1 MQPLKDPEHILIL
14 RETLQRFIEDQMPR
28 HLAREWDEKN
38 EFPREVFDKLA
49 ALGVTGLTVPE
60 EYGGSGPDVL
70 ATMVTI
76 EELSTRSMAVC
87 SPYIQSACYA
97 GMNLV
102 EVGSEEQKR
111 EMLPKVATGEMIFA
125 YGISEPD
132 VGADVASVKTTAR
145 RDGDSIVV
153 NGAKRFCSGA
163 SFSDY
168 IYTLVRSGDGDNRHG
183 NLSILLIPPD
193 LPGITIELQ
202 KSMGLKGSATADVTF
217 QDVRIPASNIMGGE
231 AGWNAGWGQLVGPG
245 LDVEK
250 IEVAAMALGLARA
263 AVEDAWRYAQER
275 EQGGKPIC
283 TLQSIRHML
292 AEVKTQLEA
301 CRLMTYHTAAL
312 LDAGE
317 DAGVATSMAKLFV
330 SDTAVEIVLT
340 CQRVLG
346 AYGYVREY
354 DMERYVR
361 DVLVMPI
368 IGGSSAVQKN
378 NIANQLRLPR

>member
-1 MQPLKDPEHILIL
+1 
-14 RETLQRFIEDQMPR
+14 
-28 HLAREWDEKN
+28 
-38 EFPREVFDKLA
+38 
-49 ALGVTGLTVPE
+49 
-60 EYGGSGPDVL
+60 
-70 ATMVTI
+70 
-76 EELSTRSMAVC
+76 MAVC
-87 SPYIQSACYA
+87 SPYIQTACYA

-132 VGADVASVKTTAR
+132 VGADVGSVKTTAR
-145 RDGDSIVV
+145 RDGDSIIV

-168 IYTLVRSGDGDNRHG
+168 IYTVVRSGDGDNRRG

-301 CRLMTYHTAAL
+301 CRLMTYHSAAL

-330 SDTAVEIVLT
+330 ADTAVEIVLT

>member
-14 RETLQRFIEDQMPR
+14 RETLQRFIEDHMPR

-70 ATMVTI
+70 ATMVAI

-87 SPYIQSACYA
+87 SPYIQTACYA

-132 VGADVASVKTTAR
+132 VGADVGSVKTTAR
-145 RDGDSIVV
+145 RDGDSIIV

-168 IYTLVRSGDGDNRHG
+168 IYTVVRSGDGDNRRG

-301 CRLMTYHTAAL
+301 CRLMTYHSAAL

-330 SDTAVEIVLT
+330 ADTAVEIVLT

>member
-1 MQPLKDPEHILIL
+1 MQPLLEPEHILIL
-14 RETLQRFIEDQMPR
+14 RETLRRFIEDHMPR
-28 HLAREWDEKN
+28 PLARQWDENN
-38 EFPREVFDKLA
+38 EFPRDVFEKLA

-60 EYGGSGPDVL
+60 PFGGSGPDVV

-76 EELSTRSMAVC
+76 EELASRSMAIC
-87 SPYIQSACYA
+87 SPYIQTACYA
-97 GMNLV
+97 GMNLA
-102 EVGSEEQKR
+102 EVGSEEQKN
-111 EMLPKVATGEMIFA
+111 ELLPKVAAGEMMFA

-132 VGADVASVKTTAR
+132 VGADVSSVKTTAR
-145 RDGDSIVV
+145 RDGDEIVV
-153 NGAKRFCSGA
+153 NGSKRFCSGA
-163 SFSDY
+163 AFSNY
-168 IYTLVRSGDGDNRHG
+168 IYTVARSGDSDNRRD

-193 LPGITIELQ
+193 TPGITIELQ
-202 KSMGLKGSATADVTF
+202 KAMGLKGSATADVTF
-217 QDVRIPASNIMGGE
+217 EDVRIPARNIMGGE
-231 AGWNAGWGQLVGPG
+231 AGWNAGWGQLIGPG

-250 IEVAAMALGLARA
+250 IEVAAMALGIARA
-263 AVEDAWRYAQER
+263 AVDDAWNYAQER
-275 EQGGKPIC
+275 VQFGKPIC

-292 AEVKTQLEA
+292 SEAKTQLEA
-301 CRLMTYHTAAL
+301 CRVMTYHAAAL
-312 LDAGE
+312 LDEGR

-346 AYGYVREY
+346 AYGYVQEY

>member
-1 MQPLKDPEHILIL
+1 MQPLQEPEHIVML
-14 RETLQRFIEDQMPR
+14 RETLRRFIEDHMPR
-28 HLAREWDEKN
+28 TLAREWDEKN
-38 EFPREVFDKLA
+38 QFPREVFEKLA

-60 EYGGSGPDVL
+60 EHGGAGVDVV

-76 EELSTRSMAVC
+76 EELARRSMAVC
-87 SPYIQSACYA
+87 SPYIMATCYA
-97 GMNLV
+97 GMNLA
-102 EVGSEEQKR
+102 EVGSEKQKR
-111 EMLPKVATGEMIFA
+111 ELLPRVATGEMLFA

-132 VGADVASVKTTAR
+132 VGADVSSVKTTVR
-145 RDGDSIVV
+145 RDGDFVVV

-163 SFSDY
+163 NISDY
-168 IYTLVRSGDGDNRHG
+168 IYTVARSGDSDNRRS
-183 NLSILLIPPD
+183 NLSIILVPPD
-193 LPGITIELQ
+193 TPGITIELQ
-202 KSMGLKGSATADVTF
+202 KAMGLKGSATSDVTF
-217 QDVRIPASNIMGGE
+217 QDVRVPAENIMGGE

-250 IEVAAMALGLARA
+250 IEVAAMALGLAGA
-263 AVEDAWRYAQER
+263 AVDDAWRYAQER
-275 EQGGKPIC
+275 EQFGKAIC

-292 AEVKTQLEA
+292 SEVKTQLEA
-301 CRLMTYHTAAL
+301 CRLMTYHSAAL
-312 LDAGE
+312 IDQGE
-317 DAGVATSMAKLFV
+317 EAGVATSMAKLFV

-346 AYGYVREY
+346 AYGYVQEY

>member
-14 RETLQRFIEDQMPR
+14 RETLQRFIEDHMPR

-132 VGADVASVKTTAR
+132 VGADVGSVKTTAR

-168 IYTLVRSGDGDNRHG
+168 IYTVVRSGDGDNRRD

-301 CRLMTYHTAAL
+301 CRLMTYHSAAL

-330 SDTAVEIVLT
+330 ADTAVEIVLT

>member
-1 MQPLKDPEHILIL
+1 MQPLQEPEHIVML
-14 RETLQRFIEDQMPR
+14 RETLRRFIEDHMPR
-28 HLAREWDEKN
+28 TLAREWDEKN
-38 EFPREVFDKLA
+38 QFPREVFEKLA

-60 EYGGSGPDVL
+60 EHGGAGVDVV

-76 EELSTRSMAVC
+76 EELARRSMAVC
-87 SPYIQSACYA
+87 SPYIMATCYA
-97 GMNLV
+97 GMNLA
-102 EVGSEEQKR
+102 EVGSEKQKR
-111 EMLPKVATGEMIFA
+111 ELLPRVATGEMLFA

-132 VGADVASVKTTAR
+132 VGADVSSVKTTAR
-145 RDGDSIVV
+145 RDGDSVVV

-163 SFSDY
+163 SISDY
-168 IYTLVRSGDGDNRHG
+168 IYTVARSGDSDNRRS
-183 NLSILLIPPD
+183 NLSIILVPPD
-193 LPGITIELQ
+193 TPGISIELQ
-202 KSMGLKGSATADVTF
+202 KAMGLKGSATSDVTF
-217 QDVRIPASNIMGGE
+217 QDVRVPAENIMGGE

-250 IEVAAMALGLARA
+250 IEVAAMALGLAGA
-263 AVEDAWRYAQER
+263 AVDDAWRYAQER
-275 EQGGKPIC
+275 EQFGKPIC

-292 AEVKTQLEA
+292 SEVKTQLEA
-301 CRLMTYHTAAL
+301 CRLMTYHSAAL
-312 LDAGE
+312 IDQGE
-317 DAGVATSMAKLFV
+317 EAGVSTSMAKLFV

-346 AYGYVREY
+346 AYGYVQEY

>member
-1 MQPLKDPEHILIL
+1 MQPLQDAEHILIL
-14 RETLQRFIEDQMPR
+14 RETLQRFIEAEMPR
-28 HLAREWDEKN
+28 SLAREWDQNN
-38 EFPREVFDKLA
+38 EFPREVFKKLA

-60 EYGGSGPDVL
+60 EFGGSGPNVV

-87 SPYIQSACYA
+87 SPYIQTACYA
-97 GMNLV
+97 GMNLL
-102 EVGSEEQKR
+102 EVGSDEQKR
-111 EMLPKVATGEMIFA
+111 EMLPKVSAGELMFA

-132 VGADVASVKTTAR
+132 VGSDVAGVKTTAR
-145 RDGDSIVV
+145 RDGDDIVV

-163 SFSDY
+163 SIADY
-168 IYTLVRSGDGDNRHG
+168 IYTVTRSDDGDDRRG
-183 NLSILLIPPD
+183 NLSIILIPPD
-193 LPGITIELQ
+193 TPGITIELQ
-202 KSMGLKGSATADVTF
+202 KAMGLKGSATSDVTF
-217 QDVRIPASNIMGGE
+217 QDVRVPAANIMGGE

-250 IEVAAMALGLARA
+250 IEVAAMALGVARA
-263 AVEDAWRYAQER
+263 AVDDAWRYAQER
-275 EQGGKPIC
+275 ETRGKPIC
-283 TLQSIRHML
+283 TIQSIRHML
-292 AEVKTQLEA
+292 SEAKTQLEA
-301 CRLMTYHTAAL
+301 CRLMTYHAAAL

-317 DAGVATSMAKLFV
+317 NAGVATSMAKLFV

-346 AYGYVREY
+346 AYGYVQEY

-378 NIANQLRLPR
+378 NIANQLKLPR

>member
-14 RETLQRFIEDQMPR
+14 RETLQRFIEDHMPR

-87 SPYIQSACYA
+87 SPYIQTACYA

-132 VGADVASVKTTAR
+132 VGADVGSVKTTAR
-145 RDGDSIVV
+145 RDGDSIIV

-168 IYTLVRSGDGDNRHG
+168 IYTVVRSGDGDNRRG

-301 CRLMTYHTAAL
+301 CRLMTYHSAAL

-330 SDTAVEIVLT
+330 ADTAVEIVLT

>member
-14 RETLQRFIEDQMPR
+14 RETLQRFIEDHMPR
-28 HLAREWDEKN
+28 NLAREWDEKN

-132 VGADVASVKTTAR
+132 VGADVGSVKTTAR

-168 IYTLVRSGDGDNRHG
+168 IYTVVRSGDGDNRRD

-301 CRLMTYHTAAL
+301 CRLMTYHSAAL

-330 SDTAVEIVLT
+330 ADTAVEIVLT

>member
-14 RETLQRFIEDQMPR
+14 RDTLQRFIADHAPR
-28 HLAREWDEKN
+28 QLAREWDQKS
-38 EFPREVFDKLA
+38 EFPREAFKKLA

-60 EYGGSGPDVL
+60 EYGGTGPDVV

-76 EELSTRSMAVC
+76 EELATRSMALC
-87 SPYIQSACYA
+87 SPYIYAACYA
-97 GMNLV
+97 GMNLL

-111 EMLPKVATGEMIFA
+111 EMLPKVATGDMIFA
-125 YGISEPD
+125 YGISEPE
-132 VGADVASVKTTAR
+132 VGADVASVRTTAR
-145 RDGDSIVV
+145 RDGDSILV

-163 SFSDY
+163 PFADY
-168 IYTLVRSGDGDNRHG
+168 IYTLTRSDEGNDRRG
-183 NLSILLIPPD
+183 NLTLLLIPPD

-202 KSMGLKGSATADVTF
+202 KSMGVKGTATSDVTF
-217 QDVRIPASNIMGGE
+217 QDVRVPASAIMGGE

-250 IEVAAMALGLARA
+250 IEVAAIALGLARA
-263 AVEDAWRYAQER
+263 AVEDAWRYSQER
-275 EQGGKPIC
+275 EQGGVLIC
-283 TLQSIRHML
+283 TFQSIRHML
-292 AEVKTQLEA
+292 AEAKTQFEA
-301 CRLMTYHTAAL
+301 CRLMTYNAAAL
-312 LDAGE
+312 IDAGE
-317 DAGVATSMAKLFV
+317 NAGVATSMAKLFV

-346 AYGYVREY
+346 AYGYVQEY

-361 DVLVMPI
+361 DVLLTPI